1 VVLTNIQ
8 SCHMFHMNKYKT
20 PHYNVSQTKLSL
32 RITFGRSAIG
42 GQFPWA
48 ASLQYRRKA
57 GGRGIPLC
65 GGALI
70 SSRHVLTAA
79 HCDASQS
86 GFTLSSVR
94 LGQVDISSPVELPGV
109 EIGVAR
115 VVSHPD
121 FRQSPVAVMDIAI
134 IFLERPVGLT
144 DHIRPL
150 CIHHPDPDLVAD
162 PPGELI
168 VAGWGRTER
177 ASSSPLLQFT
187 GLQPINATACQEE
200 YNRAAA
206 KGKLGPGITSLSLLD
221 SQLCARG
228 QSATDSCSGDSG
240 GPLMAVLSG
249 RWYLAGVVSFGTQR
263 CDSSLPGVYT
273 RVSSFWQ
280 WIEGVIGPL

>member
-1 VVLTNIQ
+1 MEV
-8 SCHMFHMNKYKT
+8 
-20 PHYNVSQTKLSL
+20 
-32 RITFGRSAIG
+32 
-42 GQFPWA
+42 
-48 ASLQYRRKA
+48 
-57 GGRGIPLC
+57 
-65 GGALI
+65 
-70 SSRHVLTAA
+70 
-79 HCDASQS
+79 
-86 GFTLSSVR
+86 
-94 LGQVDISSPVELPGV
+94 
-109 EIGVAR
+109 GVAR

-150 CIHHPDPDLVAD
+150 CIHHPDPGLVAD

-187 GLQPINATACQEE
+187 GLQPMNATACQEE

-280 WIEGVIGPL
+280 WIEGVIGPV